1 MAETADLATLPTKEL
16 HDRAVKLAA
25 RRGDIK
31 FLWQLL
37 KAIPGAE
44 VAAGNQGEGEVDIW
58 NTAALLDDYFH
69 AGEGKVG
76 EALRPMYLDYLSKH
90 A

>member
-1 MAETADLATLPTKEL
+1 MAEIADLESLSTKDL

-31 FLWQLL
+31 FLWELL
-37 KAIPGAE
+37 KSIPGAE

-58 NTAALLDDYFH
+58 NTAALLDDYVH
-69 AGEGKVG
+69 AGEGKIG
-76 EALRPMYLDYLSKH
+76 EVLRPMYVDYLSKH

>member
-58 NTAALLDDYFH
+58 NTVALLDDYFH
-69 AGEGKVG
+69 AGEGRVG
-76 EALRPMYLDYLSKH
+76 EALRPIYLDYLSKH